1 MQAAEQRQ
9 GKKANYYV
17 PVEALAQLL
26 EKVDSGA
33 ATAEEREYAT
43 RTLSNFRSRYV
54 AGNLSNKAALQLGLI
69 DAKGNAIR

>member
-1 MQAAEQRQ
+1 MQAAEHRQ

-26 EKVDSGA
+26 EKVESGA
-33 ATAEEREYAT
+33 ATAAEREFAT

-69 DAKGNAIR
+69 DVKGNAIR

>member
-1 MQAAEQRQ
+1 MQAAGQRQ
-9 GKKANYYV
+9 ARKVNYYV

-26 EKVDSGA
+26 RKVESGA

-43 RTLSNFRSRYV
+43 RMLSMFRSRYA
-54 AGNLSNKAALQLGLI
+54 AGNLSKKTALQLGLI